1 MKCFFSILILATAC
15 SAPKS
20 IRVIAKRSG
29 TTLTGSAFYK
39 SVAAATWQERDSI
52 AVSNI
57 LAGDMP
63 SFLKEFVR
71 INTSI
76 KTSNGKTI
84 KAHYYVM
91 PDYMSIGTND
101 DWARVPLT
109 PMAAQKIADSFHC
122 FLSTRKIAD
131 DVYRQAIVKPE
142 PVPMYAYRD
151 SSPTMWQHHLIIE
164 GQRKDRKGL
173 IAGIKKDV
181 IITGKLTRDS
191 KTNRVAIYG
200 WHKPNGTPIQPVYT
214 GHVNWYVDY
223 SHGVRL
229 VYRTIWVDGKQ
240 WDYIDIL
247 KDKELQKLLC
257 DEEWCDVY
265 RY

>member
-1 MKCFFSILILATAC
+1 
-15 SAPKS
+15 
-20 IRVIAKRSG
+20 
-29 TTLTGSAFYK
+29 
-39 SVAAATWQERDSI
+39 
-52 AVSNI
+52 
-57 LAGDMP
+57 
-63 SFLKEFVR
+63 
-71 INTSI
+71 
-76 KTSNGKTI
+76 
-84 KAHYYVM
+84 M

-131 DVYRQAIVKPE
+131 DVYRQAIVKLE

-200 WHKPNGTPIQPVYT
+200 WLKPNGTPIQPVYT